1 MEDKNIFGVEKFNDD
16 EMFTEET
23 VDELTDGK
31 GEEEE

>member
-1 MEDKNIFGVEKFNDD
+1 MEDKNIFGAEKFNDD